1 MAAAAFGMDELRLDD
16 EEAEKLG
23 ASTERVLALY
33 HTEVNPSVVAWMGLV
48 FAIAVVYGP
57 RIYAIRQRLKRER
70 EAAAAGQPA
79 PPANLVT
86 MQPGPARGQPA
97 PAPPPRPRPDPP
109 GGPVGTPTDLFGVGY
124 SAGLQDAL

>member
-23 ASTERVLALY
+23 TSTERVLALY

-57 RIYAIRQRLKRER
+57 RIYAIRARLKRER
-70 EAAAAGQPA
+70 EAAGQPA
-79 PPANLVT
+79 APDNLVT
-86 MQPGPARGQPA
+86 MQPAPARAQPA
-97 PAPPPRPRPDPP
+97 PAPPPRPRPEPP